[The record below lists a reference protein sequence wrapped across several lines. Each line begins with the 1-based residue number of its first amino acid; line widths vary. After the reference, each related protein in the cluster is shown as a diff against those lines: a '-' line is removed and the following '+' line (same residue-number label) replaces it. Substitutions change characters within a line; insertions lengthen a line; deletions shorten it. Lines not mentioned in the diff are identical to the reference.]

1 MLMKTIKEIKVFLT
15 EIAPQLVSSLKGD
28 EKPIFGVMTTP
39 EMIEHLCQAY
49 ELTKDQQMDVEI
61 VTPEENLEAYRQFLL
76 SDKQIR
82 FGAKKPYL
90 YDLGTKLDLDNL
102 AEIKK
107 NFTDKAIDF
116 IKYVEANPEKTSI
129 HPTFGE
135 LKGDL
140 LYIFHYKHITHH
152 LKQFSLIEES
162 API

>member
-1 MLMKTIKEIKVFLT
+1 MKTINEIKVFLT
-15 EIAPQLVSSLKGD
+15 ETAPQLVNSLNGD
-28 EKPIFGVMTTP
+28 EKPIFGVMTAP
-39 EMIEHLCQAY
+39 QMIEHLCQAY
-49 ELTKDQQMDVEI
+49 ELTKDQQMEVEI
-61 VTPEENLEAYRQFLL
+61 VTPQEDLEAYKQFLL

-90 YDLGTKLDLDNL
+90 YDHGTKLDLNNL

-107 NFTDKAIDF
+107 DFENRSTDF
-116 IKYVEANPEKTSI
+116 IKYVEANPEKTSV
-129 HPTFGE
+129 HPRFGK

-140 LYIFHYKHITHH
+140 LLLFHYKHITHH